1 MNRKKTPS
9 KRNRIILSEDEL
21 QRRSH
26 IKDIRTTMEHI
37 GFHRING
44 IDGKNIVYKSRPSE
58 FDDFFIYENLFLIA
72 EYTSDS
78 NVSKHLLKKK
88 AIYDLIDQSHRE
100 FVEFVISEP
109 KLASFGEYYNNT
121 IKDRYSAGQIHIRII
136 YCSIK
141 PVDQQL
147 KEVCVTNKSIFFYD
161 YDIVHYFRSLAA
173 NIKRSARYELFHFLN
188 VKASEIGNCV
198 SDIPGSH
205 KYKGNILPVE
215 KSSFEKG
222 HNIISFY
229 IDAAS
234 LIRRAYVLRQE
245 SWREEDAG
253 GFYQRM
259 VIGKKIMAMRKYL
272 ANEGRVFVN
281 NIIATLSNDSA
292 QLLDNNGK
300 IINISEEGYFEGNE
314 SHDQITPTQVQ
325 IDDLPNIIGII
336 DGQHRVYAYHEGTD
350 VYEGKISDLRNQQHL
365 LVTAILFP
373 RSIHMGAR
381 RKFEATLFREINNT
395 QTNISSQLKQDID
408 VMISPFSVTS
418 VCKSIISKL
427 NDSGPL
433 ANLISVH
440 SYDKGKLKTASI
452 VSYGLIP
459 LIKYDDSSE
468 SDSLYRLW
476 SNPDK
481 KKLNKDCEEFELKKL
496 YVDFCAEKI
505 RDILIALKRI
515 VPKES
520 WCVYDP
526 KKKQGS
532 LSVTFINGFLNVLR
546 CQIKDTGMLLS
557 QEDYYQNLKNIKL
570 EILKEYKSSQ
580 YNKMGRM
587 IYDTFLKTD
596 STTSYPGSSGD

>member
-1 MNRKKTPS
+1 MSKKKALGKRK
-9 KRNRIILSEDEL
+9 RVILSEDEL
-21 QRRSH
+21 RRRGH
-26 IKDIRTTMEHI
+26 IRDIRTTMENI

-44 IDGKNIVYKSRPSE
+44 IDGNNFVYKSRESE
-58 FDDFFIYENLFLIA
+58 LDDIFVYENLILLA
-72 EYTSDS
+72 EYTSVQD
-78 NVSKHLLKKK
+78 VSTHLLKKK
-88 AIYDLIDQSHRE
+88 AFYDLVNNSHRDFIE
-100 FVEFVISEP
+100 FSIEEP
-109 KLASFGEYYNNT
+109 KLKAFREYYKAILKNSYQ
-121 IKDRYSAGQIHIRII
+121 IGQIRIRIV

-141 PVDQQL
+141 TIDTQL
-147 KEVCVTNKSIFFYD
+147 KEVLKENKSVYFYD
-161 YDIVHYFRSLAA
+161 YDIAHYFKLLSAT
-173 NIKRSARYELFHFLN
+173 IKRSARYELFNFLN

-198 SDIPGSH
+198 SDIPGSD

-215 KSSFEKG
+215 KSSFKDG

-259 VIGKKIMAMRKYL
+259 VSGKKITAMRKYL

-292 QLLDNNGK
+292 QLLDADGK

-314 SHDQITPTQVQ
+314 SHDQIAPTQVQ
-325 IDDLPNIIGII
+325 IDDIPNIIGII
-336 DGQHRVYAYHEGTD
+336 DGQHRLYAYHEGTD
-350 VYEGKISDLRNQQHL
+350 VYEEKISNLRKQQHL
-365 LVTAILFP
+365 LVTAVLFP
-373 RSIHMGAR
+373 RSVHLGTR
-381 RKFEATLFREINNT
+381 RKFEARLFREINNT

-418 VCKSIISKL
+418 VCKNIISKL

-459 LIKYDDSSE
+459 LIKFDDSIE

-476 SNPDK
+476 PNLDK
-481 KKLNKDCEEFELKKL
+481 KKLNKDCEEYELKKL

-520 WCVYDP
+520 WQVYDP
-526 KKKQGS
+526 KKKQGC
-532 LSVTFINGFLNVLR
+532 LSVTFINGFLNVIR
-546 CQIKDTGMLLS
+546 CQIKNTGTLLS
-557 QEDYYQNLKNIKL
+557 SEDYYQKLKDIKI
-570 EILKEYKSSQ
+570 EKLKEYKSSQ
-580 YNKMGRM
+580 YNKMGKA
-587 IYDTFLKTD
+587 IYSDYIKCKN
-596 STTSYPGSSGD
+596 SV

>member
-1 MNRKKTPS
+1 MSRKKTSVKS
-9 KRNRIILSEDEL
+9 KKTVLSEEEL
-21 QRRSH
+21 QRRGH
-26 IKDIRTTMEHI
+26 IKDIRTTMENI
-37 GFHRING
+37 GFHRISG
-44 IDGKNIVYKSRPSE
+44 IDGKNIVYKSRESE
-58 FDDFFIYENLFLIA
+58 FDDFFIYDNLFVIA
-72 EYTSDS
+72 EYTSDN
-78 NVSKHLLKKK
+78 NVSTHLLKKK

-100 FVEFVISEP
+100 FVEFAINEP

-121 IKDRYSAGQIHIRII
+121 IKKKYSIGQIHIRII

-141 PVDQQL
+141 PVNKQL
-147 KEVCVTNKSIFFYD
+147 KDVCITNNKSVFFYD
-161 YDIVHYFRSLAA
+161 YDIVHYFKSLAA

-188 VKASEIGNCV
+188 VKASDIGNST
-198 SDIPGSH
+198 SDTPASH

-245 SWREEDAG
+245 SWREDDAG

-259 VIGKKIMAMRKYL
+259 VIGKKINAMRKYL

-292 QLLDNNGK
+292 QLLDANEK
-300 IINISEEGYFEGNE
+300 IIKVSEDGYFEGNE
-314 SHDQITPTQVQ
+314 SHDQVAPAQVQ

-350 VYEGKISDLRNQQHL
+350 AYEEKISVLRNQQHL
-365 LVTAILFP
+365 LVTAVLFP
-373 RSIHMGAR
+373 KSIHIGAR

-395 QTNISSQLKQDID
+395 QTNINSQLKQDID

-427 NDSGPL
+427 NESGPL

-459 LIKYDDSSE
+459 LIKYDDSPE
-468 SDSLYRLW
+468 SDSLFKTW
-476 SNPDK
+476 TDPNK
-481 KKLNKDCEEFELKKL
+481 NKLNKDCEEYDLKKQ
-496 YVDFCAEKI
+496 YVDYCAEKI

-515 VPKES
+515 VPKDS
-520 WCVYDP
+520 WQVYDP
-526 KKKQGS
+526 KKKQGC
-532 LSVTFINGFLNVLR
+532 LSVTFINGFLNVIR
-546 CQIKDTGMLLS
+546 CQIKDTGLLLTS
-557 QEDYYQNLKNIKL
+557 EDYYQKLKNIDIDK
-570 EILKEYKSSQ
+570 LKEYKSSQ
-580 YNKMGRM
+580 YNKMGKI
-587 IYDTFLKTD
+587 IYDKYIK
-596 STTSYPGSSGD
+596 S

>member
-1 MNRKKTPS
+1 MSRKKAST
-9 KRNRIILSEDEL
+9 KRKRIALSEDEL
-21 QRRSH
+21 QRRGH
-26 IKDIRTTMEHI
+26 IRDIRTTMENI
-37 GFHRING
+37 GFHRISG
-44 IDGKNIVYKSRPSE
+44 IDGKNVVYKSRGSE

-72 EYTSDS
+72 EYTSDNS
-78 NVSKHLLKKK
+78 VSTHLLKKK

-100 FVEFVISEP
+100 FIEFAIREP
-109 KLASFGEYYNNT
+109 QLASFGEYYNNT
-121 IKDRYSAGQIHIRII
+121 IKERYSVSQIHIRII

-141 PVDQQL
+141 SVDQHL
-147 KEVCVTNKSIFFYD
+147 KDVCATNKSIFFYD

-173 NIKRSARYELFHFLN
+173 NIKHSAKYELFHFLN
-188 VKASEIGNCV
+188 VKASEIGNCT
-198 SDIPGSH
+198 SDIPGTH

-215 KSSFEKG
+215 KSYFEKG

-234 LIRRAYVLRQE
+234 LIRRAYVLRQD

-259 VIGKKIMAMRKYL
+259 VIGKKITAMRKYL

-292 QLLDNNGK
+292 QLLDNEGK
-300 IINISEEGYFEGNE
+300 IIKVSDEGYFEGNE

-325 IDDLPNIIGII
+325 IDDLPNVIGII

-350 VYEGKISDLRNQQHL
+350 ANEEKIAALRNKQHL
-365 LVTAILFP
+365 LVTAVLFP
-373 RSIHMGAR
+373 KSLSDEAR
-381 RKFEATLFREINNT
+381 RKFEATLFREINNN

-408 VMISPFSVTS
+408 VMISPFSSTS
-418 VCKSIISKL
+418 ICKGVISKL
-427 NDSGPL
+427 NESGPL
-433 ANLISVH
+433 SDIISVH

-459 LIKYDDSSE
+459 LVKYDDSSE
-468 SDSLYRLW
+468 SDSIYRLW
-476 SNPDK
+476 PNPDK
-481 KKLNKDCEEFELKKL
+481 KKLNKDCEEYELKKL

-557 QEDYYQNLKNIKL
+557 QEDYYQKLKNIKL
-570 EILKEYKSSQ
+570 DKLKEYKSSQ

-587 IYDTFLKTD
+587 IYDTYLKENELL
-596 STTSYPGSSGD
+596 

>member
-1 MNRKKTPS
+1 MS
-9 KRNRIILSEDEL
+9 KRKASSKRKRIALSEDEL
-21 QRRSH
+21 QRRGH
-26 IKDIRTTMEHI
+26 IRDIRTTMENI
-37 GFHRING
+37 GFHRISG
-44 IDGKNIVYKSRPSE
+44 IDGKNVVYKSRGSE

-72 EYTSDS
+72 EYTSDNS
-78 NVSKHLLKKK
+78 VSTHLLKKK

-100 FVEFVISEP
+100 FIEFAIREP
-109 KLASFGEYYNNT
+109 QLASFGEYYNNT
-121 IKDRYSAGQIHIRII
+121 IKERYSVSQIHIRII

-141 PVDQQL
+141 SVDQHL
-147 KEVCVTNKSIFFYD
+147 KDVCATNKSIFFYD

-173 NIKRSARYELFHFLN
+173 NIKHSAKYELFHFLN
-188 VKASEIGNCV
+188 VKASEIGNCT
-198 SDIPGSH
+198 SDIPGTH

-215 KSSFEKG
+215 KSYFEKG

-234 LIRRAYVLRQE
+234 LIRRAYVLRQD

-259 VIGKKIMAMRKYL
+259 VIGKKITAMRKYL

-292 QLLDNNGK
+292 QLLDNEGK
-300 IINISEEGYFEGNE
+300 IIKVSDEGYFEGNE

-325 IDDLPNIIGII
+325 IDDLPNVIGII

-350 VYEGKISDLRNQQHL
+350 ANEEKIAALRNKQHL
-365 LVTAILFP
+365 LVTAVLFP
-373 RSIHMGAR
+373 KSLSDEAR
-381 RKFEATLFREINNT
+381 RKFEATLFREINNN

-408 VMISPFSVTS
+408 VMISPFSSTS
-418 VCKSIISKL
+418 ICKGVISKL
-427 NDSGPL
+427 NESGPL
-433 ANLISVH
+433 SDIISVH

-459 LIKYDDSSE
+459 LVKYDDSSE
-468 SDSLYRLW
+468 SDSIYRLW
-476 SNPDK
+476 PNPDK
-481 KKLNKDCEEFELKKL
+481 KKLNKDCEEYELKKL

-557 QEDYYQNLKNIKL
+557 QEDYYQKLKNIKL
-570 EILKEYKSSQ
+570 DKLKEYKSSQ

-587 IYDTFLKTD
+587 IYDTYLKENEQRHNKSD
-596 STTSYPGSSGD
+596 

>member
-1 MNRKKTPS
+1 MKKIMSKKRASGKKKKVTLS
-9 KRNRIILSEDEL
+9 EAELQKRN
-21 QRRSH
+21 H
-26 IKDIRTTMEHI
+26 IKDIRTTMENI
-37 GFHRING
+37 GFHRVTG
-44 IDGKNIVYKSRPSE
+44 IDGINIVYKSRRSE
-58 FDDFFIYENLFLIA
+58 FDDFFIYDNLLIIA
-72 EYTSDS
+72 EYTSDQS
-78 NVSKHLLKKK
+78 VSKHLLNKK

-109 KLASFGEYYNNT
+109 KFASFKEYYNNT
-121 IKDRYSAGQIHIRII
+121 IKNKYSVGQIHIRII

-141 PVDQQL
+141 PVDIQL
-147 KEVCVTNKSIFFYD
+147 KEVCSTNKSLFFYD
-161 YDIVHYFRSLAA
+161 YDIVHYFKSLAA

-188 VKASEIGNCV
+188 VKASDIGNNT
-198 SDIPGSH
+198 SDTPGSH

-215 KSSFEKG
+215 KSSFKEG

-245 SWREEDAG
+245 SWREDDAG

-259 VIGKKIMAMRKYL
+259 VIVKKINAMRKYL

-292 QLLDNNGK
+292 QLLDANGD
-300 IINISEEGYFEGNE
+300 IIKLSENGYFEGNE
-314 SHDQITPTQVQ
+314 SHDQVAPAQVQ
-325 IDDLPNIIGII
+325 IEDLPNIIGII

-350 VYEGKISDLRNQQHL
+350 VYEEKISALRNQQHL
-365 LVTAILFP
+365 LVTAVLFP
-373 RSIHMGAR
+373 KSVQEGTR

-408 VMISPFSVTS
+408 VMISPFSVTA

-427 NDSGPL
+427 NESGPL
-433 ANLISVH
+433 ADLIAVH

-459 LIKYDDSSE
+459 LIKYDDSPQ
-468 SDSLYRLW
+468 SDSLYKTW

-481 KKLNKDCEEFELKKL
+481 KRLNKDCEEYDLKKQ
-496 YVDFCAEKI
+496 YVDYCAEKI

-515 VPKES
+515 VSDDS
-520 WCVYDP
+520 WQVYDP
-526 KKKQGS
+526 KKKQGC
-532 LSVTFINGFLNVLR
+532 LSVTFINGFLNVIR
-546 CQIKDTGMLLS
+546 RQIKDSNSLLS
-557 QEDYYQNLKNIKL
+557 SDEYYKKLKIL
-570 EILKEYKSSQ
+570 EIDKLKEYKSSQ
-580 YNKMGRM
+580 YNKMGTM
-587 IYDTFLKTD
+587 IFNQFIK
-596 STTSYPGSSGD
+596 SK

>member
-1 MNRKKTPS
+1 MDQH
-9 KRNRIILSEDEL
+9 L
-21 QRRSH
+21 
-26 IKDIRTTMEHI
+26 KD
-37 GFHRING
+37 
-44 IDGKNIVYKSRPSE
+44 
-58 FDDFFIYENLFLIA
+58 
-72 EYTSDS
+72 
-78 NVSKHLLKKK
+78 
-88 AIYDLIDQSHRE
+88 
-100 FVEFVISEP
+100 
-109 KLASFGEYYNNT
+109 
-121 IKDRYSAGQIHIRII
+121 
-136 YCSIK
+136 
-141 PVDQQL
+141 
-147 KEVCVTNKSIFFYD
+147 VCATNKSIFFYD

-173 NIKRSARYELFHFLN
+173 NIKHSAKYELFHFLN
-188 VKASEIGNCV
+188 VKASEIGNCT
-198 SDIPGSH
+198 SDIPGTH

-215 KSSFEKG
+215 KSYFEKG

-234 LIRRAYVLRQE
+234 LIRRAYVLRQD

-259 VIGKKIMAMRKYL
+259 VIGKKITAMRKYL

-292 QLLDNNGK
+292 QLLDNEGK
-300 IINISEEGYFEGNE
+300 IIKVSDEGYFEGNE

-325 IDDLPNIIGII
+325 IDDLPNVIGII

-350 VYEGKISDLRNQQHL
+350 ANEEKIAALRNKQHL
-365 LVTAILFP
+365 LVTAVLFP
-373 RSIHMGAR
+373 KSLSDEAR
-381 RKFEATLFREINNT
+381 RKFEATLFREINNN

-408 VMISPFSVTS
+408 VMISPFSSTS
-418 VCKSIISKL
+418 ICKGVISKL
-427 NDSGPL
+427 NESGPL
-433 ANLISVH
+433 SDIISVH

-459 LIKYDDSSE
+459 LVKYDDSSE
-468 SDSLYRLW
+468 SDSIYRLW
-476 SNPDK
+476 PNPDK
-481 KKLNKDCEEFELKKL
+481 KKLNKDCEEYELKKL

-557 QEDYYQNLKNIKL
+557 QEDYYQKLKNIKL
-570 EILKEYKSSQ
+570 DKLKEYKSSQ

-587 IYDTFLKTD
+587 IYDTYLKENEQRHNKSD
-596 STTSYPGSSGD
+596 

>member
-1 MNRKKTPS
+1 MS
-9 KRNRIILSEDEL
+9 KRKASSKRERIALSEDEL
-21 QRRSH
+21 QRRGH
-26 IKDIRTTMEHI
+26 IRDIRTTMENI
-37 GFHRING
+37 GFHRISG
-44 IDGKNIVYKSRPSE
+44 IDGKNVVYKSRGSE

-72 EYTSDS
+72 EYTSDNS
-78 NVSKHLLKKK
+78 VSTHLLKKK

-100 FVEFVISEP
+100 FIEFVIREP
-109 KLASFGEYYNNT
+109 QLASFGEYYNNT
-121 IKDRYSAGQIHIRII
+121 IKERYSVSQIHIRII

-141 PVDQQL
+141 SVDQHL
-147 KEVCVTNKSIFFYD
+147 KDVCATNKSIFFYD

-173 NIKRSARYELFHFLN
+173 NIKHSAKYELFHFLN
-188 VKASEIGNCV
+188 VKASEIGNCT
-198 SDIPGSH
+198 SDIPGTH

-215 KSSFEKG
+215 KSYFDKG

-234 LIRRAYVLRQE
+234 LIRRAYVLRQD

-259 VIGKKIMAMRKYL
+259 VIGKKITAMRKYL

-292 QLLDNNGK
+292 QLLNNEGK
-300 IINISEEGYFEGNE
+300 IIKVSDEGYFEGNE
-314 SHDQITPTQVQ
+314 SHDQIAPTQVQ
-325 IDDLPNIIGII
+325 IDDIPNVIGII

-350 VYEGKISDLRNQQHL
+350 AYEEKIAALRNKQHL
-365 LVTAILFP
+365 LVTAVLFP
-373 RSIHMGAR
+373 KSLSDEAR
-381 RKFEATLFREINNT
+381 RKFEATLFREINNN

-408 VMISPFSVTS
+408 VMISPFSPTS
-418 VCKSIISKL
+418 ICKNIISKL
-427 NDSGPL
+427 NESGPL
-433 ANLISVH
+433 ADLISIH

-459 LIKYDDSSE
+459 LVKYDDSSE

-476 SNPDK
+476 PNPEK
-481 KKLNKDCEEFELKKL
+481 KKLNKDCEEYELKKL

-505 RDILIALKRI
+505 RDILIALKKI

-557 QEDYYQNLKNIKL
+557 QEDYYQKLKDIKL
-570 EILKEYKSSQ
+570 DKLKEYKSSQ

-587 IYDTFLKTD
+587 IYDTYLKED
-596 STTSYPGSSGD
+596 E

>member
-1 MNRKKTPS
+1 MTKKKTTK
-9 KRNRIILSEDEL
+9 KRKRVILTEEEL
-21 QRRSH
+21 QRRGH
-26 IKDIRTTMEHI
+26 IKDVRTTMANI

-44 IDGKNIVYKSRPSE
+44 IDSNNFVYKSRESE
-58 FDDFFIYENLFLIA
+58 LDDIFVYENLILLA
-72 EYTSDS
+72 EYTSVQD
-78 NVSKHLLKKK
+78 VSTHLLKKK
-88 AIYDLIDQSHRE
+88 VFYDLVNNSHRDFIE
-100 FVEFVISEP
+100 FAIEEP
-109 KLASFGEYYNNT
+109 KLKAFSEYY
-121 IKDRYSAGQIHIRII
+121 KDELKNKYQVGQLHIRII

-141 PVDQQL
+141 TIDTQL
-147 KEVCVTNKSIFFYD
+147 KELLKGNESVYFYD
-161 YDIVHYFRSLAA
+161 YDIVHYFKFLSAT
-173 NIKRSARYELFHFLN
+173 IKRSARYELYHFLK

-198 SDIPGSH
+198 SDLPGSD

-215 KSSFEKG
+215 KSSFKDG

-245 SWREEDAG
+245 SWREDDAG

-259 VIGKKIMAMRKYL
+259 VIGKKISSMRKYL
-272 ANEGRVFVN
+272 ANEGRVFIN

-292 QLLDNNGK
+292 QLLDSYGNVVKVSDRG
-300 IINISEEGYFEGNE
+300 IFEGNE
-314 SHDQITPTQVQ
+314 SHDQVMPAQVQ
-325 IDDLPNIIGII
+325 IEDLPNIIGII

-350 VYEGKISDLRNQQHL
+350 AYEEKIAELRVQQHL
-365 LVTAILFP
+365 LVTAVLFP
-373 RSIHMGAR
+373 KTVSVGAR
-381 RKFEATLFREINNT
+381 RQFEATLFREINNN

-408 VMISPFSVTS
+408 VMISPFSSTS
-418 VCKSIISKL
+418 ICKGVISKL
-427 NDSGPL
+427 NESGPL
-433 ANLISVH
+433 SDIISVR

-459 LIKYDDSSE
+459 LVKYDDSSE

-476 SNPDK
+476 PNPDK
-481 KKLNKDCEEFELKKL
+481 KKLNKDCEDFELKKL

-526 KKKQGS
+526 KKKQGT
-532 LSVTFINGFLNVLR
+532 LSVTFVNGFLNVLR
-546 CQIKDTGMLLS
+546 CLIKETGMLLS
-557 QEDYYQNLKNIKL
+557 QEDYYQKLKDIKL
-570 EILKEYKSSQ
+570 DKLKEYKSSQ

-587 IYDTFLKTD
+587 IYDTYLKYD
-596 STTSYPGSSGD
+596 APRHN